1 MLIERMEY
9 SDEPSLVADLDGSI
23 FRYCLFKDI
32 AVEGKSV
39 DAVFLSCELNDLD
52 WYWGLFN
59 ACLFV
64 DTQLRNCVFRGTN
77 FADCRFLNCKF
88 INCRFEDDNLGSAC
102 SFEGTCWFESEVTGG
117 GGLPD
122 NARSVLARSK

>member
-23 FRYCLFKDI
+23 FRYCLFKHI

-52 WYWGLFN
+52 WYW
-59 ACLFV
+59 ACLM
-64 DTQLRNCVFRGTN
+64 
-77 FADCRFLNCKF
+77 
-88 INCRFEDDNLGSAC
+88 
-102 SFEGTCWFESEVTGG
+102 
-117 GGLPD
+117 
-122 NARSVLARSK
+122 LAYLSIPSSGIAYSGAQTSQIAGF